1 MSNHEHEIDLF
12 EFAELAQNAA
22 AKEAQTA
29 DAEPEKAVCNTFNRN
44 AMEQAALAFL
54 LSLRPDAVA
63 RNVPTR
69 NAKYRATA
77 AGFWKHSRPKGSVV
91 TRTALVMMYDDIGN
105 CFSDCEGREERLKKI
120 AELQAQK
127 ELLEADIR
135 RTEPHL
141 AAADDLF
148 SEFRTWDYMSSA
160 NPEYRRLCRK
170 LTKELETLSQGSKL
184 ERIRKAGVA
193 DLCYLAAP
201 AELLIPELIPS
212 EWGIVG
218 LSGSS
223 PRFTLIREA
232 ELQTDIT
239 PALRSGF
246 AFNIGTAA
254 ANSVCFASGVD
265 KDGTLRRPPRRRG
278 KLAEESK

>member
-1 MSNHEHEIDLF
+1 MSNQEHEIDLF
-12 EFAELAQNAA
+12 EFAALAQNAA
-22 AKEAQTA
+22 AQEEQTA
-29 DAEPEKAVCNTFNRN
+29 TGEPPQAACKTFNRN
-44 AMEQAALAFL
+44 AMEQAVLAFL
-54 LSLRPDAVA
+54 LSLHPDAVA

-77 AGFWKHSRPKGSVV
+77 AGFWKHSRPKGGVV
-91 TRTALVMMYDDIGN
+91 TKTALVMMYDDIGN

-120 AELQAQK
+120 SELQTKK

-135 RTEPHL
+135 KNEPHL

-160 NPEYRRLCRK
+160 NPEYRKICRQ

-218 LSGSS
+218 LNATS

-232 ELQTDIT
+232 ELQPDIT

-254 ANSVCFASGVD
+254 ANAVCFASGVD
-265 KDGTLRRPPRRRG
+265 KDGTLRRPPRKRG
-278 KLAEESK
+278 KLAGK